1 MFNKWDRCVLLL
13 SKRYLELR
21 TQDYTRC
28 IKHIPIPEIVNV
40 SEHQESKSCAF
51 CLKITVYIGA
61 DGNRPSLPLYSLF

>member
-28 IKHIPIPEIVNV
+28 IKHIPIPDIVNV
-40 SEHQESKSCAF
+40 SEHQESKNSIF
-51 CLKITVYIGA
+51 CLKITVHLFVG
-61 DGNRPSLPLYSLF
+61 GNHPSLNLSSLF